1 MINSKNRAKW
11 QCPIVKHWEVS
22 TNSAIE
28 AATIKKKRRKNNKT
42 NFWEIFVFKKSQ
54 KSTSCRLHSSLHI
67 LGHFTNVL

>member
-28 AATIKKKRRKNNKT
+28 AATWLIEKEEKIIKT
-42 NFWEIFVFKKSQ
+42 NFLRNFCF
-54 KSTSCRLHSSLHI
+54 
-67 LGHFTNVL
+67 